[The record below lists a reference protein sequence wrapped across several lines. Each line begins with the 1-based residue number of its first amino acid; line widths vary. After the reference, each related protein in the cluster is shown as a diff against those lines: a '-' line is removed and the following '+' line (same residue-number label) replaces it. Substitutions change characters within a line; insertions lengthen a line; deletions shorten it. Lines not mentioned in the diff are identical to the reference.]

1 MSWKDT
7 DFGVS
12 FGRDIPYYTLEEMKK
27 STKNAVNLIK
37 ENSSNV
43 KNIIMKI
50 SKNSDLALEA
60 IKNGDLE
67 KIGNLMTKGHTLLKK
82 LGVSNNILDNMVRI
96 AIEQGAF
103 GAKLTGSGL
112 GGCIIVLCNERTSS
126 LISKKFSKE
135 GFKIQFREVL
145 Q

>member
-1 MSWKDT
+1 MNT
-7 DFGVS
+7 
-12 FGRDIPYYTLEEMKK
+12 
-27 STKNAVNLIK
+27 
-37 ENSSNV
+37 

-50 SKNSDLALEA
+50 SNNSDLALEA

-67 KIGNLMTKGHTLLKK
+67 KIGNLMTKGHKLLKK

-96 AIEQGAF
+96 AIQQGAF

-126 LISKKFSKE
+126 LISKKFLKE